1 MRFLGMLSFCAVLL
15 IPSFA
20 KAQNCSVPK
29 VLIVLDK
36 SSSMVRNQVNNET
49 LWHWAT
55 QALSQLVTTFDGRI
69 DFGLMMFPAP
79 PGQCTAGQI
88 NVDVGAGSATDI
100 ISALGVAPPY
110 SGNYTP
116 SHQTLDLV
124 ASYSPLQDA
133 SSQNFVIFI
142 SDGWQ
147 WCDPYDPA
155 TRFLSVNS
163 VTALKNLGIKTAVIG
178 FYNSVDY
185 LGLNRMAVEG
195 QMPRTGCDT
204 TATFDE
210 LQTNPNLR
218 CYQQADNFSELTAAL
233 NAIATTI
240 TAEECNGLDDN
251 CDGQIDEG
259 LFRSCTTACGTGIEQ
274 CVAGAWTGC
283 TAQSV
288 RDEVCNDFDDD
299 CDGEVDEGCS
309 CQRGDTRPCGLDV
322 GACELGQ
329 QICELGIWTECRE
342 AVWPVV
348 ETCNNV
354 DDDCDGF
361 TDNDLYEPCSTAC
374 GSGVRICSTGT
385 WGDCTAKSPTAE
397 TCNAVDDDC
406 NGQIDDGSSLCPDGE
421 ACIEG
426 QCIAENDDPDGGT
439 GDPKGTAPDGCSC
452 TAGTAPTPGRAL
464 PFGLLLAAAFLMAL
478 RRRAA
483 K

>member
-1 MRFLGMLSFCAVLL
+1 MRFIGMLSLCAVLMF
-15 IPSFA
+15 PAFA

-55 QALSQLVTTFDGRI
+55 EALTQLVTQFDGSI
-69 DFGLMMFPAP
+69 DFGLMMFPSP
-79 PGQCTAGQI
+79 PGMCTPGMI

-100 ISALGVAPPY
+100 INSLGIAPPY

-116 SHQTLDLV
+116 SYQTMDLV
-124 ASYSPLQDA
+124 ASYAPLQDA

-142 SDGWQ
+142 TDGWQ
-147 WCDPYDPA
+147 WCDPYDAA
-155 TRFLSVNS
+155 TRFLTVNS
-163 VTALKNLGIKTAVIG
+163 VTALSALGIKTAVIG

-185 LGLNRMAVEG
+185 LALNRMAVQG
-195 QMPRTGCDT
+195 TMPRTGCST

-210 LQTNPNLR
+210 LQLDPSLR
-218 CYQQADNFSELTAAL
+218 CYQQADNYAELTAAL
-233 NAIATTI
+233 TAIATTI
-240 TAEECNGLDDN
+240 TAETCNGLDDN
-251 CDGQIDEG
+251 CDGNIDEG

-274 CVAGAWTGC
+274 CVAGNWTGC
-283 TAQSV
+283 TAQQV
-288 RDEVCNDFDDD
+288 NEEICNDFDDD
-299 CDGEVDEGCS
+299 CDGEIDEGCS
-309 CQRGDTRPCGLDV
+309 CQRGETRPCGLEA
-322 GACELGQ
+322 GSCELGAQ
-329 QICELGIWTECRE
+329 VCEAGVWTECRN
-342 AVWPVV
+342 AVWPTI

-361 TDNDLYEPCSTAC
+361 TDNDLYENCSTAC
-374 GSGVRICSTGT
+374 GSGVRICSIGA

-406 NGQIDDGSSLCPDGE
+406 NGQVDDGTNLCPDNE
-421 ACIEG
+421 QCIEG
-426 QCIAENDDPDGGT
+426 QCIGETDDPDGGT

-452 TAGTAPTPGRAL
+452 QAGTSSSTGGSL
-464 PFGLLLAAAFLMAL
+464 PLGLFLAGAFLMIL
-478 RRRAA
+478 RRRSG